1 MLPTLVV
8 GRRVHRPNPDPI
20 RRPVTG
26 GAGRG
31 GRRASGP
38 AGGPAPG
45 DGARRDRIGD
55 GGGVRRVRGA
65 AGPDEDGAGPC
76 GNGADDD
83 LVIRTGSGVSPGE
96 TEPFSPGTAIPGP
109 GSARWRGRAGAGW
122 CGWGSW
128 GGPGRGRVQ
137 ICHKGAPGRDRS
149 GEEARNINDSPPVLR
164 RDPGLCGRFGQTTPP
179 RAPGGSLRIGR
190 RPRRAP
196 RSAGRARGGIRRGR
210 RGPRRR
216 PPGRSSTPRGALRIR
231 KCSSSRRFRVQNAHL
246 ECRMHFSARKR
257 AGHGR
262 HRPRRRSRPGA
273 FPVTRRERVTEPFS
287 PGRPPDWPGSA

>member
-45 DGARRDRIGD
+45 GGVRRVRGGRRGRAGSGRRARAPPIAIGAGRGERRASRAAGSPQPGDGARRDRIGD

-76 GNGADDD
+76 GNGADGD

-96 TEPFSPGTAIPGP
+96 TGPFSPGTAIPGP

-164 RDPGLCGRFGQTTPP
+164 CDPGLCNRFGQTTPP
-179 RAPGGSLRIGR
+179 RARE
-190 RPRRAP
+190 
-196 RSAGRARGGIRRGR
+196 GR
-210 RGPRRR
+210 RGPDGDRGGR
-216 PPGRSSTPRGALRIR
+216 PD
-231 KCSSSRRFRVQNAHL
+231 
-246 ECRMHFSARKR
+246 
-257 AGHGR
+257 
-262 HRPRRRSRPGA
+262 RPGGPA
-273 FPVTRRERVTEPFS
+273 GASVVVVTDHGADPAPEHFQ
-287 PGRPPDWPGSA
+287 

>member
-109 GSARWRGRAGAGW
+109 GSVGRRSAEYQRFSSGAPARSGPLWQIWTNDAATGPGRVAADRTATAAGASIGRAG
-122 CGWGSW
+122 
-128 GGPGRGRVQ
+128 
-137 ICHKGAPGRDRS
+137 
-149 GEEARNINDSPPVLR
+149 
-164 RDPGLCGRFGQTTPP
+164 
-179 RAPGGSLRIGR
+179 
-190 RPRRAP
+190 
-196 RSAGRARGGIRRGR
+196 
-210 RGPRRR
+210 
-216 PPGRSSTPRGALRIR
+216 PRGYPPWSSWTAATASWALLDAERCTSHSKVQFQPSFSSA
-231 KCSSSRRFRVQNAHL
+231 KCTSRVQNAL
-246 ECRMHFSARKR
+246 LGEETGRSWSSQTAAPIPPRSISSDPTRK
-257 AGHGR
+257 GH
-262 HRPRRRSRPGA
+262 
-273 FPVTRRERVTEPFS
+273 
-287 PGRPPDWPGSA
+287 